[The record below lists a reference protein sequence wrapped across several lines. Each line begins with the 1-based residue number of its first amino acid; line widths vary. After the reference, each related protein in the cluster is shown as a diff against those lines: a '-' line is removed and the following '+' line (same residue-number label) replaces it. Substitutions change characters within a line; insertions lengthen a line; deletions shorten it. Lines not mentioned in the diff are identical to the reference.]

1 MDNKMTYSQLL
12 KTVRDAN
19 PEMSAYE
26 VAVYT
31 GSIFHTCISE
41 MNRKIALDFLIPES
55 VPSN

>member
-1 MDNKMTYSQLL
+1 MTYSQLL